1 MQTIT
6 EKYKMYLTL
15 ERRMSSNSIEA
26 YIDDLQKLQ
35 SFLQTE
41 QVSLQQVRLEHLQT
55 FVATLYDLEISP
67 RSIARII
74 SGVRS
79 FFSYLVLEDYIPQ
92 DPTELLRTPQVG
104 QKLPTVLT
112 IEEVNAIKDEAD
124 ASIPEGVRNRAII
137 EVLYSC
143 GLRISELTGLKFS
156 DLFFDDGFIR
166 VEGKGSKQRLV
177 PISPLVRKE
186 VELYLAYRQQIEPQR
201 GCQDFVFLSKRGKP
215 ISRIT
220 VFHYVKQYA
229 EMAGIQ
235 KNISP
240 HTFRHTFATH
250 LLERGANIRAIQQ
263 MLGHEKITT
272 TEIYT
277 HVDTSFLREEILG
290 KHPRNVELLSRN
302 VKGGETTPSLSVPDA

>member
-1 MQTIT
+1 MQTIN

-15 ERRMSSNSIEA
+15 ERRMSPNSIEA

-41 QVSLQQVRLEHLQT
+41 QITLQQVRLEHLQT
-55 FVATLYDLEISP
+55 FVATLYDLGISP

-290 KHPRNVELLSRN
+290 KHPRNVELLSRKI
-302 VKGGETTPSLSVPDA
+302 KGEETTPSLSVPDA

>member
-1 MQTIT
+1 MQTIN

-15 ERRMSSNSIEA
+15 ERRMSPNSIEA

-55 FVATLYDLEISP
+55 FVATLYDLGISP

-277 HVDTSFLREEILG
+277 HVDTSFLREEILS

>member
-1 MQTIT
+1 MH
-6 EKYKMYLTL
+6 
-15 ERRMSSNSIEA
+15 A
-26 YIDDLQKLQ
+26 
-35 SFLQTE
+35 SFRGY
-41 QVSLQQVRLEHLQT
+41 VR
-55 FVATLYDLEISP
+55 
-67 RSIARII
+67 
-74 SGVRS
+74 
-79 FFSYLVLEDYIPQ
+79 FFAYLVLEDYIPQ

-112 IEEVNAIKDEAD
+112 VEEVNAIKGEAD
-124 ASIPEGVRNRAII
+124 ASLPEGVRNRAII

-186 VELYLAYRQQIEPQR
+186 IELYLAYRQQIEPQR

-220 VFHYVKQYA
+220 VFHYIKQYA

-277 HVDTSFLREEILG
+277 HVDTSFLREEILS

-302 VKGGETTPSLSVPDA
+302 AKE

>member
-1 MQTIT
+1 MQTIN

-15 ERRMSSNSIEA
+15 ERRMSPNSIEA

-41 QVSLQQVRLEHLQT
+41 QISLQQVRLEHLQT
-55 FVATLYDLEISP
+55 FVATLYDLGISP

>member
-1 MQTIT
+1 MQTIN

-15 ERRMSSNSIEA
+15 ERRMSPNSIEA

-55 FVATLYDLEISP
+55 FVATLYDLGISP

-235 KNISP
+235 KKHQSAYLSTYFCYP
-240 HTFRHTFATH
+240 FAGTWGQHSCHTADAGT
-250 LLERGANIRAIQQ
+250 
-263 MLGHEKITT
+263 
-272 TEIYT
+272 
-277 HVDTSFLREEILG
+277 RENYY
-290 KHPRNVELLSRN
+290 H
-302 VKGGETTPSLSVPDA
+302 

>member
-1 MQTIT
+1 MQTIN

-15 ERRMSSNSIEA
+15 ERRMSPNSIEA

-41 QVSLQQVRLEHLQT
+41 QITLQQVRLEHLQT
-55 FVATLYDLEISP
+55 FVATLYDLGISP

-124 ASIPEGVRNRAII
+124 ASLPEGVRNRAII

-166 VEGKGSKQRLV
+166 VEGKRSKQRLV

-277 HVDTSFLREEILG
+277 HVDTSFLREEILS
-290 KHPRNVELLSRN
+290 KHPRNVELLSRK
-302 VKGGETTPSLSVPDA
+302 VKGEESINGR

>member
-1 MQTIT
+1 MQTIN

-15 ERRMSSNSIEA
+15 ERRMSPNSIEA

-41 QVSLQQVRLEHLQT
+41 QISLQQVRLEHLQT
-55 FVATLYDLEISP
+55 FVATLYDLGISP

-79 FFSYLVLEDYIPQ
+79 FFAYLVLEDYIPQ

-124 ASIPEGVRNRAII
+124 ASLPEGVRNRAII

-277 HVDTSFLREEILG
+277 HVDTSFLREEILS
-290 KHPRNVELLSRN
+290 KHPRNVELLSRD
-302 VKGGETTPSLSVPDA
+302 VKKQLE

>member
-1 MQTIT
+1 MQTIN

-15 ERRMSSNSIEA
+15 ERRMSPNSIEA

-55 FVATLYDLEISP
+55 FVATLYDLGISP

-302 VKGGETTPSLSVPDA
+302 VKGGETTPSLSVQDA

>member
-1 MQTIT
+1 MQTIN

-15 ERRMSSNSIEA
+15 ERRMSPNSIEA

-55 FVATLYDLEISP
+55 FVATLYDLGISP

-166 VEGKGSKQRLV
+166 VEGKGNKQRLV

-186 VELYLAYRQQIEPQR
+186 VELYLSYRQQIEPQR

-220 VFHYVKQYA
+220 VFHYIKQYA

-277 HVDTSFLREEILG
+277 HVDTSFLREEILS

-302 VKGGETTPSLSVPDA
+302 AKE

>member
-1 MQTIT
+1 MQTIN

-15 ERRMSSNSIEA
+15 ERRMSPNSIEA

-41 QVSLQQVRLEHLQT
+41 QISLQQVRLEHLQT
-55 FVATLYDLEISP
+55 FVATLYDLGISP

-290 KHPRNVELLSRN
+290 KHPRNVELLSRKI
-302 VKGGETTPSLSVPDA
+302 KGEETTPSLSVPDA

>member
-1 MQTIT
+1 MQTIN

-15 ERRMSSNSIEA
+15 ERRMSPNSIEA

-55 FVATLYDLEISP
+55 FVATLYDLGISP

-302 VKGGETTPSLSVPDA
+302 AKE

>member
-1 MQTIT
+1 MQTIN

-15 ERRMSSNSIEA
+15 ERRMSPNSIEA

-55 FVATLYDLEISP
+55 FVATLYDLGISP

>member
-1 MQTIT
+1 MQTIN

-55 FVATLYDLEISP
+55 FVATLYDLGISP

-290 KHPRNVELLSRN
+290 KHPRNVELLSRKI
-302 VKGGETTPSLSVPDA
+302 KGEETTPSLSVPDA

>member
-1 MQTIT
+1 MQTIN

-55 FVATLYDLEISP
+55 FVATLYDLGISP

-112 IEEVNAIKDEAD
+112 VEEVNAIKGEAD
-124 ASIPEGVRNRAII
+124 ASLPEGVRNRAII